1 MATNTN
7 EVKKWK
13 TVAIAAI
20 LCAVIAISSVLVMT
34 GKARGTAQAGG
45 TETEAAA
52 TETEA
57 AAENTAEAAPV
68 IAAIPKRERKNG

>member
-1 MATNTN
+1 METNTN

-20 LCAVIAISSVLVMT
+20 LCAVIAISSVVVMA

-45 TETEAAA
+45 TETEAAAAAAAAA

-68 IAAIPKRERKNG
+68 ISAE